1 MYKYCLILF
10 KMNLF
15 MKNSLL
21 IILSSLF
28 ILFFVFNFSLA
39 NTSAAPNLKDAFNS
53 NLNSTAEKAAYKI
66 NKDDTDALA
75 DSINSM
81 INIVLTLL
89 GVIFI
94 GLSVYGGFLYM
105 TARGNEEQTKKG
117 QSVIVQSLIG
127 LIIVLSAYAIS
138 FFVFSFFI
146 K

>member
-1 MYKYCLILF
+1 MYKYCLILL

-39 NTSAAPNLKDAFNS
+39 NTSAAPNLKDVFNS

-66 NKDDTDALA
+66 NTDDTDALA

>member
-66 NKDDTDALA
+66 NTDDTDALA

>member
-1 MYKYCLILF
+1 
-10 KMNLF
+10 

-66 NKDDTDALA
+66 NPDDTDALA

>member
-1 MYKYCLILF
+1 
-10 KMNLF
+10 MNLF

-39 NTSAAPNLKDAFNS
+39 NTSAAPNLKDVFNS

-66 NKDDTDALA
+66 NTDDTDALA

>member
-1 MYKYCLILF
+1 MYKYCLILL

-66 NKDDTDALA
+66 NPDDTDALA

>member
-1 MYKYCLILF
+1 
-10 KMNLF
+10 

-39 NTSAAPNLKDAFNS
+39 DASAPPTLKDAFDS
-53 NLNSTAEKAAYKI
+53 NLNSTAKKAAYKI
-66 NKDDTDALA
+66 NADDTDALA

>member
-1 MYKYCLILF
+1 
-10 KMNLF
+10 

-66 NKDDTDALA
+66 KKDDTDALA

>member
-1 MYKYCLILF
+1 
-10 KMNLF
+10 

-66 NKDDTDALA
+66 NTDDTDALA

>member
-1 MYKYCLILF
+1 MYKYCLILL

-66 NKDDTDALA
+66 NTDDTDALA

>member
-1 MYKYCLILF
+1 MYKYCLILL